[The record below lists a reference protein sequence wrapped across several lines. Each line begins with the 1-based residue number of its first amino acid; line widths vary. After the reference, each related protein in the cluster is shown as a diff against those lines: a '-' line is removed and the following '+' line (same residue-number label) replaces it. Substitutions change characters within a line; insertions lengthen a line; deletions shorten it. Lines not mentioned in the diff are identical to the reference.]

1 MLNKLKS
8 LFKRKSKKPT
18 GEVQYSRFGIGY
30 RLVSAFSIVTL
41 LTVVISS
48 VSWFSVDKLTDA
60 NKQTASNDIP
70 SITLA
75 LKLANDTTEI
85 AAIAPQLGSALT
97 DEARQKNIQNLN
109 ISIQKAKSRL
119 EELNSF
125 VDENQALASVGA
137 NLLALEPLIAKLDSS
152 VSTRLQMA
160 KLREER
166 LTQLQ
171 EFRKTLKKTASP
183 LLIPVR
189 MQMFNNVDEWEE
201 LLENSIEKALNGEK
215 PEYDTGPL
223 SQAALNAMTGQEAVF
238 SVQSSG
244 FLLISLLA
252 EGALAETKKSVD
264 DLSGNFL
271 ASIASMATPLSKLTS
286 TNKTKFAQSLEVLFN
301 DLLLIGS
308 KGGPNEVIFT
318 IRTQELEAIETAQ
331 DILRQSRE
339 IAEKLSSDASLFVSE
354 IEQSVVTAS
363 AQNEKLA
370 ETLKMT
376 VAIAALAT
384 VLIAIAIA
392 WLYIARNIV
401 KRLLMM
407 VDSAQKLSEGDLG
420 SSIYR
425 EGNDEIA
432 RLGYA
437 IVGFRNAA
445 REAKAARE
453 AEEKERVQRDQE
465 REQARQEQIEKDRLA
480 SEEKERLTQEA
491 EAKKREDLNRL
502 ANEFEGSVKHLVES
516 FSQATSN
523 MSTISGSMSSSAGE
537 TTTLTQTVASA
548 SQLSSNSINS
558 VASAAEQLSASITE
572 ISQQVGQAA
581 SIAGEAVSEAER
593 SNTMITSL
601 NEAAAKIGDV
611 VELISDIAEQTNL
624 LALNA
629 TIEAARA
636 GDAGKGFAVVASEV
650 KNLATQTAKATEE
663 ITNQIKAVQ
672 QETGNAVMAI
682 GGISTTIG
690 RINEI
695 NTTISA
701 AVEEQG
707 AATNEISRSVQQAA
721 TSANDVT
728 ANISTVNE
736 TANRTGMSATEVQ
749 EVAQKLVAEAGTLQ
763 EEVDRFLMQVRAG

>member
-1 MLNKLKS
+1 MLDKFKS
-8 LFKRKSKKPT
+8 ILKRKTKHADEEP
-18 GEVQYSRFGIGY
+18 QYTRFGIGY
-30 RLVSAFSIVTL
+30 RLISAFSVVTL
-41 LTVVISS
+41 LTVVISA

-60 NKQTASNDIP
+60 NKQTASHDIP

-97 DEARQKNIQNLN
+97 NEERQQNMQNLN
-109 ISIQKAKSRL
+109 SSIQQAMSRL
-119 EELNSF
+119 KELNSF
-125 VDENQALASVGA
+125 VDESQALASISS
-137 NLLALEPLIAKLDSS
+137 NLQALEPLIAQLDSN

-166 LTQLQ
+166 LQQLQ
-171 EFRKTLKKTASP
+171 EFRGILRKSASP
-183 LLIPVR
+183 LLIPIR
-189 MQMFNNVDEWEE
+189 MQLFKTNDEWEE
-201 LLENSIEKALNGEK
+201 LLENSIEKSLSGEK

-223 SQAALNAMTGQEAVF
+223 SQAYLNVMSGQEAVF

-252 EGALAETKKSVD
+252 EGALAENKKSVEE
-264 DLSGNFL
+264 LSGNFL
-271 ASIASMATPLSKLTS
+271 ASIASMATPLSKLSS
-286 TNKTKFAQSLEVLFN
+286 TNKTKFAKNLEKLFE
-301 DLLLIGS
+301 DLLFIGS
-308 KGGPNEVIFT
+308 KGGPNDVIFT
-318 IRTQELEAIETAQ
+318 IRTQELEAIESAQ
-331 DILRQSRE
+331 DILKQSRE
-339 IAEKLSSDASLFVSE
+339 IAEKLSSDANQFVSE

-363 AQNEKLA
+363 AENEALA
-370 ETLKMT
+370 ETLKLT
-376 VAIAALAT
+376 VSIAALVT

-392 WLYIARNIV
+392 WFYIARNIV

-407 VDSAQKLSEGDLG
+407 VDSARKLSEGDLN

-437 IVGFRNAA
+437 IMGFRNAA

-453 AEEKERVQRDQE
+453 KEEQERAQREQE
-465 REQARQEQIEKDRLA
+465 REQARQQQIENDRKA
-480 SEEKERLTQEA
+480 AEEKERLTLEA
-491 EAKKREDLNRL
+491 EQEKRAELNRL
-502 ANEFEGSVKHLVES
+502 ADEFEGSVKHLVER

-523 MSTISGSMSSSAGE
+523 MSEISGSMSNSAGE
-537 TTTLTQTVASA
+537 TTALTQTVASA

-581 SIAGEAVSEAER
+581 SIAGDAVSEAER
-593 SNTMITSL
+593 SNIMITSL

-736 TANRTGMSATEVQ
+736 TANRTGNSATEVQ
-749 EVAQKLVAEAGTLQ
+749 DVAQRLVAEAETLQ
-763 EEVDRFLMQVRAG
+763 GEVDRFLKQVRAG